1 MQRNFTEQDTESYYD
16 SQDSIY
22 SSFWDPDG
30 SVHWGYFDR

>member
-1 MQRNFTEQDTESYYD
+1 MPSNYTEQETEAYYD

-30 SVHWGYFDR
+30 SVH